1 MFDDQVHDYFE
12 PSDTAQSR
20 SLLDDLVVASRQENQ
35 SAARRLST
43 IAELFELRRAERGE
57 NEEWAVDTWAAV
69 GAEIAAALRI
79 SLGKAGSYMNYALAI
94 HRLPAI
100 AAVFAA
106 GGIDMNTFRTLVYRT
121 DLITDQSKVAEV
133 DRLLAARAARW
144 PSMTH
149 GQLVREIDRVVITH
163 DRDALRRTKERAR
176 DRDVTVWNDIS
187 GLSDVSAR

>member
-35 SAARRLST
+35 SAARRLSK

-57 NEEWAVDTWAAV
+57 NEEWAVDTGAAV

-79 SLGKAGSYMNYALAI
+79 SLGKAGSYMNYALAM

-100 AAVFAA
+100 NA
-106 GGIDMNTFRTLVYRT
+106 G
-121 DLITDQSKVAEV
+121 S
-133 DRLLAARAARW
+133 
-144 PSMTH
+144 
-149 GQLVREIDRVVITH
+149 VRRRRHRHEYLP
-163 DRDALRRTKERAR
+163 DA
-176 DRDVTVWNDIS
+176 
-187 GLSDVSAR
+187 GLPHRPDHRPEQGR